1 MEDKKPGGKREREV
15 RETKDFHTE
24 VMPLHFNISFISNCR
39 PFLVLCGFS
48 RNIVL

>member
-24 VMPLHFNISFISNCR
+24 VMPL
-39 PFLVLCGFS
+39 PY
-48 RNIVL
+48 